1 MFQTESVRAKAVEE
15 QVLIP
20 SEQGNVSN
28 SPVSR
33 YTMINTVLIPSE
45 QGNVSNAILQRILN
59 CTATEVLIPSEQ
71 GNVSNRTRRIT
82 LFNQQP
88 TRVVHKKVLPNIGT
102 IYA

>member
-1 MFQTESVRAKAVEE
+1 MFQTSIRDLRA
-15 QVLIP
+15 
-20 SEQGNVSN
+20 S
-28 SPVSR
+28 
-33 YTMINTVLIPSE
+33 INY
-45 QGNVSNAILQRILN
+45 
-59 CTATEVLIPSEQ
+59 VLIPSEQ

>member
-1 MFQTESVRAKAVEE
+1 MFQTKIENGIVYIV
-15 QVLIP
+15 
-20 SEQGNVSN
+20 G
-28 SPVSR
+28 
-33 YTMINTVLIPSE
+33 
-45 QGNVSNAILQRILN
+45 
-59 CTATEVLIPSEQ
+59 VLIPSEQ